1 MPDMRKSI
9 LPGTALTILI
19 VLASFMASTAD
30 ADPSALEKDKAQIE
44 TDKHVLATDREQLEQ
59 ASKKLQHDRAKMA
72 DDERQLQIDKT
83 PAGAPHH
90 FWDKKSTS
98 PANQKPAT
106 GEHPLQPPQAPVQ
119 EVAPA
124 SAPQPAA
131 PAAQ

>member
-9 LPGTALTILI
+9 LLGIALISLMT
-19 VLASFMASTAD
+19 STAY
-30 ADPSALEKDKAQIE
+30 ADPSALEKDKAQLE

-83 PAGAPHH
+83 PAGGSHH
-90 FWDKKSTS
+90 FWDKKATP
-98 PANQKPAT
+98 PANQKPAADQ
-106 GEHPLQPPQAPVQ
+106 HPIQPPQAPVQ
-119 EVAPA
+119 EEAP
-124 SAPQPAA
+124 APQPVA